1 MKDKSQLPNCELIQ
15 ILKDANWNLLR
26 EKVMQDREIVR
37 YLMRRAY
44 VKDGLLFWR
53 AVEGIG
59 VAAEAIDAHKPG
71 YAAEM
76 VRRYLWLVNDES
88 GGTVLIVNR
97 IDPPYANKIDPPESN
112 NCELVVM

>member
-88 GGTVLIVNR
+88 GGRPGTHRKLSAALWLIVPSSAVISTGN
-97 IDPPYANKIDPPESN
+97 
-112 NCELVVM
+112 